1 VGLSSIEG
9 YMAIIEGTRAEKTW
23 AGSYDFAVDGGAVS
37 TITLRSNDGPIP
49 LGAVITDG
57 YVDVTSSVLS
67 ATGTIALTA
76 EGAGDIVAAV
86 GQASWTAGRKSV
98 VPAGTGVTAVK
109 TTAARSPSMTIGTA
123 VFTAGA
129 FTLVLK
135 YR

>member
-1 VGLSSIEG
+1 
-9 YMAIIEGTRAEKTW
+9 MAIIEGTRTEKQW
-23 AGSYDFAVDGGAVS
+23 SGKYDFAVDGGAVS

-49 LGAVITDG
+49 NGSVITGG

-67 ATGTIALTA
+67 ATGTIALNS

-86 GQASWTAGRKSV
+86 GQASWTAGRKSI

-109 TTAARSPSMTIGTA
+109 STAARAPAMTIATA

-129 FTLVLK
+129 FELVLN